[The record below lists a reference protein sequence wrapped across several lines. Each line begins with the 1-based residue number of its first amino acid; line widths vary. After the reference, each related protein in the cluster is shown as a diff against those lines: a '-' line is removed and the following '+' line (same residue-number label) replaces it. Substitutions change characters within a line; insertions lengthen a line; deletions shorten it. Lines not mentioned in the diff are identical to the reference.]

1 MRKVNLMLNSIKWLA
16 INLLALSLFIIASLL
31 CIVYY
36 LVFYGIYDPFFK
48 GFSVAIDK
56 FGNVTMPNMWDFLF
70 VKKGGYLFGNENE
83 TISSVLGKNLVLK
96 KLTIFGYIIV
106 FILTKKH
113 CMNAID
119 NTL

>member
-1 MRKVNLMLNSIKWLA
+1 
-16 INLLALSLFIIASLL
+16 
-31 CIVYY
+31 
-36 LVFYGIYDPFFK
+36 VFYGVGNVFFK
-48 GFSVAIDK
+48 RFAIAIDK
-56 FGNVTMPNMWDFLF
+56 FGNYTLNAMWDFLF
-70 VKKGGYLFGNENE
+70 IKKGGYQFGNENE